1 MQGFLAELGPA
12 DRTALRRLGRRQ
24 VYKRGRTLFDE
35 GSRAD
40 RVFLIES
47 GRVKVCHFAAD
58 GSEVVLAVA
67 GPESVLGELS
77 AVDGEPRSGTCIAM
91 EDVETTVIESAQF
104 VEFVASRPFA
114 AMALLRTVIR
124 RMRLS
129 DRSRIEFGTADT
141 QSRVARRLVELADEY
156 GVDDEG
162 VLGLRLTQEELAGW
176 TSSSREA
183 VVKALRTLRER
194 GWVETGRREIR
205 ILDLEALRRLAV

>member
-1 MQGFLAELGPA
+1 MQGFFAELGPA
-12 DRTALRRLGRRQ
+12 DGAALRRLGRRQ
-24 VYKRGRTLFDE
+24 AYKRGRTLFDE

-40 RVFLIES
+40 RVFVIDS

-91 EDVETTVIESAQF
+91 EDVETTVIESSEF
-104 VEFVASRPFA
+104 VEFVSSRPTA

-124 RMRLS
+124 RMRQS

-141 QSRVARRLVELADEY
+141 QSRLARRLVELADEY
-156 GVDDEG
+156 GTDEG
-162 VLGLRLTQEELAGW
+162 VIGLRLTQEELAGW

-194 GWVETGRREIR
+194 GFVETGRREIR